1 MRKKTLSNRDEK
13 ILLLLQQF
21 DFLNRDQ
28 INKYFNL
35 GKVCNTNRVLRN
47 LSEYLLNIREGYQT
61 IYYLSQAG
69 RAYVDCQKVRKK
81 GSHVKH
87 IVMRNQ
93 FWLFYNCPKD
103 WQNEVKISNGNCSVV
118 TDAMF
123 TRNGFKYFLE
133 VDNLQTMKANR
144 DKITRYKDLMT
155 SLLQQFGYIPTL
167 VWLTTTELRKKQLEE
182 ACRGLKCLVYTMNDI
197 K

>member
-1 MRKKTLSNRDEK
+1 MKKKKLSNRDEQ

-47 LSEYLLNIREGYQT
+47 LSDYLLNIREGYQT
-61 IYYLSQAG
+61 IYYLSQTG
-69 RAYVDCQKVRKK
+69 RAYVDCEKIRKK
-81 GSHVKH
+81 GGHVRH
-87 IVMRNQ
+87 IIMRNQ

-103 WQNEVKISNGNCSVV
+103 WQNEVKISDGNCSVV

-144 DKITRYKDLMT
+144 DKITRYKDLMP
-155 SLLQQFGYIPTL
+155 SLLQQFGYLPTL
-167 VWLTTTELRKKQLEE
+167 IWLTTTELRRKQLEE
-182 ACRGLKCLVYTMNDI
+182 ACKGLKCLVYTINDI

>member
-69 RAYVDCQKVRKK
+69 RTYVDCQKVRKK

>member
-1 MRKKTLSNRDEK
+1 MKKKVLSNRDEK
-13 ILLLLQQF
+13 ILLLLQQL

-47 LSEYLLNIREGYQT
+47 LSEYLLSIREGYQT
-61 IYYLSQAG
+61 IYYLSQVG
-69 RAYVDCQKVRKK
+69 RAYVDCDKVRKK
-81 GSHVKH
+81 GGHVKH

-103 WQNEVKISNGNCSVV
+103 WQNEVKMSNGNCSVV

-123 TRNGFKYFLE
+123 TRNGFKHFLE

-144 DKITRYKDLMT
+144 DKITRYKDLMPN
-155 SLLQQFGYIPTL
+155 LLQQFGYIPTV
-167 VWLTTTELRKKQLEE
+167 VWLTTTELRRKQLEE
-182 ACRGLKCLVYTMNDI
+182 ACKGLKCLVYTINDI